1 MMSVIAKSLGVNTAA
16 TPRSRSAAASA
27 SGMIPPTTT
36 GTSETPAAAS
46 PLNTSGT
53 SDRCDPERIDR
64 PTRWTSSATAAA
76 TISAGVSRM
85 PW

>member
-1 MMSVIAKSLGVNTAA
+1 MMSVMAKSFGVKTAA
-16 TPRSRSAAASA
+16 TPKPRSTAASA

-36 GTSETPAAAS
+36 GTSTTPAARS
-46 PLNTSGT
+46 PSSTSGT
-53 SDRCDPERIDR
+53 SERCDPDRIDS

-76 TISAGVSRM
+76 TISAGVSRI